1 MLYRS
6 VHSAVNNLFAVN
18 TSVYND
24 TCETDIDTDTFAQIF
39 LDTVTSSRFADAGL
53 RGVTQID

>member
-18 TSVYND
+18 TSVYD